1 MRRSSPEQEDGLI
14 ITVAQI
20 GVAFVK
26 ATQLLEKTT
35 IPVTPAGLRWD
46 RDFCLL
52 EENGQ
57 AVSPANHSQ
66 FIPLRFD
73 YDEASD
79 RLILSMPDGEVIE
92 GAAAGSG
99 RPCELAVFGGRTV
112 PLREVEGPWAE
123 RLSAFAGR
131 PIGLFRCEKAGGG
144 IDILPITFVTTGS
157 IRRLSRE
164 LATDVDPARFR
175 AGFVFDNLVE
185 HEEDAWNGKLLRV
198 GEVLLRV
205 RSPVPRCLITGFDAR
220 TGERG
225 LNVMQ
230 GLVRYREKGG
240 LPPEF
245 KVDLS
250 LPTFAS
256 YAEVVTPGTVKVG
269 DPVALAE

>member
-79 RLILSMPDGEVIE
+79 RLILSMPDGEVIDCAGFTPFDYDLYAALGGE
-92 GAAAGSG
+92 RKERIRKRVDYDGYDGEHRRWTTFSLYGGMQFNHIVQGTARDVMVGGMLRAEAAGY
-99 RPCELAVFGGRTV
+99 CIVLTV
-112 PLREVEGPWAE
+112 H
-123 RLSAFAGR
+123 
-131 PIGLFRCEKAGGG
+131 
-144 IDILPITFVTTGS
+144 D
-157 IRRLSRE
+157 
-164 LATDVDPARFR
+164 
-175 AGFVFDNLVE
+175 
-185 HEEDAWNGKLLRV
+185 
-198 GEVLLRV
+198 EVLDE
-205 RSPVPRCLITGFDAR
+205 SPEWFGSADELEALMTA
-220 TGERG
+220 GEPWLVG
-225 LNVMQ
+225 CPLAAKAWE
-230 GLVRYREKGG
+230 GVRYAK
-240 LPPEF
+240 
-245 KVDLS
+245 
-250 LPTFAS
+250 
-256 YAEVVTPGTVKVG
+256 
-269 DPVALAE
+269 